1 MRVLHYERP
10 LPEAGAVFVGRQKQG
25 RELHRTGV
33 SYGRKCLKFVSFF
46 VTLACMIQIHDI
58 VSPSE
63 REAIKQKTGNKM
75 KVNYL
80 SIYKFYIFTLSP
92 GNPIFYQKQKRRLQL
107 RAH

>member
-10 LPEAGAVFVGRQKQG
+10 LPEAGAVFVGTQKQG
-25 RELHRTGV
+25 GELHRTGA
-33 SYGRKCLKFVSFF
+33 SCGRKCLKFVSFC
-46 VTLACMIQIHDI
+46 VTLVCMIQIHDI

>member
-10 LPEAGAVFVGRQKQG
+10 LPEAGAVFVGTQKQG
-25 RELHRTGV
+25 GELHRTGA
-33 SYGRKCLKFVSFF
+33 SCGRKCLKFVSFC

-63 REAIKQKTGNKM
+63 REVIKQKTGNKM

-80 SIYKFYIFTLSP
+80 SIYKFYRFTLSP

>member
-1 MRVLHYERP
+1 MRVLDYERP
-10 LPEAGAVFVGRQKQG
+10 LPEAGAFFVGTQKQG

-33 SYGRKCLKFVSFF
+33 SCGQKCLKFVSFC
-46 VTLACMIQIHDI
+46 VTLANMIQIHDI

-80 SIYKFYIFTLSP
+80 SIYKFYIFTLLP

>member
-1 MRVLHYERP
+1 MRVLDYERP
-10 LPEAGAVFVGRQKQG
+10 LPEAGAFFVGTQKQG

-33 SYGRKCLKFVSFF
+33 SCGRKCLKFVSFC

>member
-10 LPEAGAVFVGRQKQG
+10 LPEAGAVFVGTQKQG
-25 RELHRTGV
+25 GELHRTGA
-33 SYGRKCLKFVSFF
+33 SCGRKCLKFVSFC
-46 VTLACMIQIHDI
+46 VTLVRMIQIHDI
-58 VSPSE
+58 ISPSE
-63 REAIKQKTGNKM
+63 MEAIKQKTGNKM

-80 SIYKFYIFTLSP
+80 SIYKFYIFTHSP